1 MANISCTVADDKC
14 EHFIQ
19 ANSEGRYRLVDL
31 LVVIGWLLGPTFPTL
46 EALNISGQVY
56 CPLVPVS

>member
-1 MANISCTVADDKC
+1 MVDDKC

-31 LVVIGWLLGPTFPTL
+31 LAVIGWLLGPTFPTL
-46 EALNISGQVY
+46 EALNISDQVY